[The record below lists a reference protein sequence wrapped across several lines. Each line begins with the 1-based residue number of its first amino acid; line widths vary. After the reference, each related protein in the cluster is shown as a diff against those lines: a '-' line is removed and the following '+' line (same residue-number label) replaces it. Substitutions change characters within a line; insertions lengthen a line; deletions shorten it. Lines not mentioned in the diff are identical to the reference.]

1 MKKKTGICIAA
12 AALLM
17 ATPVWAGSP
26 VIAAGNASNHTTTT
40 SAVSADTVQLNQ
52 SPSQGIKTGVAAT
65 QPANGEAVTL
75 PLLDE
80 SRPVVSETFVP
91 EKFVLSQDASVL
103 VVVEG
108 RGGTD
113 CQVYAYEKNPDGT
126 GWTKRLEVAG
136 HLGENGMSN
145 DRHEGDKTTPIGV
158 FKMNTPFGQA
168 QALEGFPSDYI
179 QVDNSY
185 VWEET
190 SNKLVKGSTQDG
202 ERVGSQRYAKFYNYV
217 IDAGYNPN
225 AVSGR
230 GSALFLHCDVPGDT
244 ETSGCVEI
252 PEADMITIM
261 KLYGKYGS
269 GHSYIAQAPQG
280 TFDQIYNSYGVNNGL
295 SPEGTF

>member
-1 MKKKTGICIAA
+1 M
-12 AALLM
+12 
-17 ATPVWAGSP
+17 VAG
-26 VIAAGNASNHTTTT
+26 TTT
-40 SAVSADTVQLNQ
+40 AQQ
-52 SPSQGIKTGVAAT
+52 
-65 QPANGEAVTL
+65 GEAVTL

-80 SRPVVSETFVP
+80 SRPVVTGEILGESTASFVP
-91 EKFVLSQDASVL
+91 EKFVLPQDASVL
-103 VVVEG
+103 VIVEG

-113 CQVYAYEKNPDGT
+113 CQVYAYEKTADSTDNTNGT
-126 GWTKRLEVAG
+126 SWTKRLEVAG

-158 FKMNTPFGQA
+158 FQMNTPFGQA

-190 SNKLVKGSTQDG
+190 SNKLVKGSTAKG
-202 ERVGSQRYAKFYNYV
+202 ERVGGQGYAGYYNYV
-217 IDAGYNPN
+217 IDAGYNRN

-280 TFDQIYNSYGVNNGL
+280 TFDQIYDSYGTNNGL
-295 SPEGTF
+295 SPEGVFTK